1 MTKDALLVGLMVAR
15 MAKLKASL
23 MVGMMVSALDIEL
36 VDKMAAQKA
45 GMKVHLTAVVKDD
58 ELAE

>member
-1 MTKDALLVGLMVAR
+1 MVAR